1 MASKNKHVSVLKSVD
16 EIPKFSSHEE
26 EAAFWQ
32 THSPVEIF
40 DQLPAADDLAFVPT
54 PKRLIPLPLDEKLYQ
69 QVRRQARR
77 QGVSALTL
85 IQRWVERSIEPSRR
99 KAKAKRLRG
108 K

>member
-1 MASKNKHVSVLKSVD
+1 MSSKNKRMSVLKSVD

-32 THSPVEIF
+32 THSPVAIL
-40 DQLPAADDLAFVPT
+40 DQLRPADDVAFVPT
-54 PKRLIPLPLDEKLYQ
+54 PKRLIPLPLDERLYE

-77 QGVSALTL
+77 QGVSVLTL
-85 IQRWVERSIEPSRR
+85 IQRWVERSVELSSG
-99 KAKAKRLRG
+99 KVKSKRPRG